1 MNQVFNHQT
10 LDAIDKIQVRYSAIA
25 LLYSLDERN
34 SMALID
40 LWRDSRAQISNKNVQ
55 QIVAF
60 AGDGKLTDGNS
71 SSSEFR
77 AFLGQIPSEMLVRY
91 TSECLVDSF
100 TGSGLVLQDTVN
112 EVGARLGF
120 RVTPGRYRGVAGQLG
135 FDGVWESAD
144 GHSIVVEVK
153 TTDTYRF
160 DLNTIANYRRGLIKD
175 GIISEEH
182 SSLLIVVGRDDTGD
196 LEAQIRGS
204 RHAWDI
210 RLISTEGLLS
220 LLAVKEEVE
229 DPTIQNRIHSVLRPR
244 EFTRLDEIVELLF
257 STAEDIKQEQVVANE
272 VSEGGEGDE
281 DDEGATADRKP
292 KFVPVAF
299 HDACIR
305 RIEKVLGTSLLKRS
319 RATFA
324 APDKDL
330 RLICAISREHLRS
343 GTQSY
348 WFAFHPHQ
356 TEYLSAS
363 ESSYVAF
370 GCGSEHQLLLIRY
383 TEFALWLDGMNE
395 TTTKHRT
402 YKHVSIFRIASGF
415 ELVRRQG
422 WPRID
427 LTSYLVKD

>member
-1 MNQVFNHQT
+1 
-10 LDAIDKIQVRYSAIA
+10 
-25 LLYSLDERN
+25 
-34 SMALID
+34 MALID
-40 LWRDSRAQISNKNVQ
+40 LWRDSRVQISDKHVQ

-60 AGDGKLTDGNS
+60 AGDGKLADGNI

-77 AFLGQIPSEMLVRY
+77 AFLSQIPSEMLVRY
-91 TSECLVDSF
+91 TTECLVDSF
-100 TGSGLVLQDTVN
+100 NGSGLVLQDTVN
-112 EVGARLGF
+112 EIGVRLGF

-135 FDGVWESAD
+135 FDGLWESAD

-153 TTDTYRF
+153 TTDTYRI
-160 DLNTIANYRRGLIKD
+160 DLNTIANYRRGLIKN
-175 GIISEEH
+175 GSISEDQ
-182 SSLLIVVGRDDTGD
+182 SSVLIVVGRQDTGD

-204 RHAWDI
+204 RHAWDV
-210 RLISTEGLLS
+210 RLISTESLVS

-229 DPTIQNRIHSVLRPR
+229 DPQIQGRIHSVLRPR

-257 STAEDIKQEQVVANE
+257 STAEDIKQEQIVQNE
-272 VSEGGEGDE
+272 ALEDGESDE
-281 DDEGATADRKP
+281 IDELASADRKP
-292 KFVPVAF
+292 KFIPVAF

-305 RIEKVLGTSLLKRS
+305 RIEKFLGTSLLKRS

-330 RLICAISREHLRS
+330 RLICAVSREHVRS
-343 GTQSY
+343 GTHSY

-356 TEYLSAS
+356 ADYLAGSVN
-363 ESSYVAF
+363 SYVAF

-383 TEFALWLDGMNE
+383 TEFQPWLEGMNE
-395 TTTKHRT
+395 TTTSKGRT
-402 YKHVSIFRIASGF
+402 YKHISIFKVGSGF

-427 LTSYLVKD
+427 LTRYLVAAQ

>member
-1 MNQVFNHQT
+1 
-10 LDAIDKIQVRYSAIA
+10 
-25 LLYSLDERN
+25 
-34 SMALID
+34 MALID
-40 LWRDSRAQISNKNVQ
+40 LWRDSRAQISSKHVQ

-60 AGDGKLTDGNS
+60 AGDGKLADGNS
-71 SSSEFR
+71 SSVEFR
-77 AFLGQIPSEMLVRY
+77 AFLAQLPSEMLVRY
-91 TSECLVDSF
+91 ASECLFDHF

-135 FDGVWESAD
+135 FDGLWESAD

-153 TTDTYRF
+153 TTDTYRI
-160 DLNTIANYRRGLIKD
+160 DLNTIANYRRGLIKN
-175 GIISEEH
+175 GTISEEH
-182 SSLLIVVGRDDTGD
+182 SSVLIVVGRDDTGD

-204 RHAWDI
+204 RHAWDV
-210 RLISTEGLLS
+210 RLISTEALLS

-229 DPTIQNRIHSVLRPR
+229 DPQIQTRIHSVLRPR

-257 STAEDIKQEQVVANE
+257 STAEDIKQEQVVEDE
-272 VSEGGEGDE
+272 VSEEDE
-281 DDEGATADRKP
+281 HDENDELAPTDRKP

-319 RATFA
+319 RATFI
-324 APDKDL
+324 APDKNL
-330 RLICAISREHLRS
+330 RLICAISREHVRS
-343 GTQSY
+343 GVHSY

-356 TEYLSAS
+356 AEYLSGS
-363 ESSYVAF
+363 DNSYVAF

-383 TEFALWLDGMNE
+383 TEFAPWLDGMNE
-395 TTTKHRT
+395 TTTKDRT
-402 YKHVSIFRIASGF
+402 YKHVSIFRIATGF

-422 WPRID
+422 YPRID
-427 LTSYLVKD
+427 LTCYLVKD